1 MVNKSSTEI
10 GRGRRPG
17 QPKTREQILAAAR
30 HRFLADG
37 YEATSMRSIATDAE
51 VDTALVSYYFGSKQG
66 VFGAAMALTANPA
79 QVLAAALVGDL
90 SGLPERVLRA
100 LLRTWDDE
108 ETGAPLRAM
117 LGGVGQNPAIARVV
131 GEVVEREI
139 IGAVAAR
146 LRGPHR
152 DQRAAAFG
160 AALAGLIFGRYILR
174 LGPLVSMSADEVVTR
189 MSPMLAAAL
198 QPDADHETVRAR
210 PGNRRA
216 RSQEALD

>member
-1 MVNKSSTEI
+1 MNKSSTEV

-17 QPKTREQILAAAR
+17 QPNTRDQILAAAR
-30 HRFLADG
+30 RRFLTDG
-37 YEATSMRSIATDAE
+37 YQATSMRSIAADAE

-79 QVLAAALVGDL
+79 QVLAAALPGDL

-117 LGGVGQNPAIARVV
+117 LGSVGQNPAIARVV
-131 GEVVEREI
+131 REVVEREI

-152 DQRAAAFG
+152 EERAAAFG
-160 AALAGLIFGRYILR
+160 AALAGLIFGRYVLR
-174 LGPLVSMSADEVVTR
+174 LGPLVSMSADDVVTR

-198 QPDADHETVRAR
+198 QPDADHESVRAR

-216 RSQEALD
+216 RSQEAFD

>member
-1 MVNKSSTEI
+1 
-10 GRGRRPG
+10 
-17 QPKTREQILAAAR
+17 
-30 HRFLADG
+30 
-37 YEATSMRSIATDAE
+37 MRSIAADAE

-100 LLRTWDDE
+100 LIRSWDDE

-117 LGGVGQNPAIARVV
+117 LGGVGRNPAIARVV
-131 GEVVEREI
+131 REVVEREM
-139 IGAVAAR
+139 IGAIAAR

-152 DQRAAAFG
+152 EERAAAFG

-174 LGPLVSMSADEVVTR
+174 LGPLVSMSADDVVTR

-198 QPDADHETVRAR
+198 QPDADRESLRAR

>member
-1 MVNKSSTEI
+1 MPSTNADWAWAPI
-10 GRGRRPG
+10 PPPIRSARA
-17 QPKTREQILAAAR
+17 RES
-30 HRFLADG
+30 H
-37 YEATSMRSIATDAE
+37 
-51 VDTALVSYYFGSKQG
+51 FGSKQG
-66 VFGAAMALTANPA
+66 VVFGAAMALTANPA

-152 DQRAAAFG
+152 EQRAAAFG
-160 AALAGLIFGRYILR
+160 AALAGLVFGRYILR
-174 LGPLVSMSADEVVTR
+174 LGPLVSMSADDVVTR

-198 QPDADHETVRAR
+198 QPDADHESVRAR

>member
-1 MVNKSSTEI
+1 MNKSSTEV

-17 QPKTREQILAAAR
+17 QPNTREQILAAAR
-30 HRFLADG
+30 HRFLTDG
-37 YEATSMRSIATDAE
+37 YEATSMRSIAADAE

-100 LLRTWDDE
+100 LLGSWDDE

-117 LGGVGQNPAIARVV
+117 LGGVGRNPAIARVV
-131 GEVVEREI
+131 REVVEREI

-152 DQRAAAFG
+152 EERAAAFG

-174 LGPLVSMSADEVVTR
+174 LGPLVSMSADDMVTT

-198 QPDADHETVRAR
+198 QPDADRESLRAR

-216 RSQEALD
+216 RSLEALD